1 MLPRVVFVCVKA
13 SSGAPYA
20 TSAHIA
26 GVIAEGTDEEGEAG
40 RVWKE
45 EEEFATD
52 ESLNTPRPCTVES
65 TLYESMMPE
74 ESRDTSEA
82 SHAYTCD
89 ETQWETDIPKY
100 SSTMVST
107 RLSKM
112 PNGNGL
118 EERNGTKKA
127 GKRNAEP
134 LTPNP

>member
-89 ETQWETDIPKY
+89 ETQWETDIPKCGIKY
-100 SSTMVST
+100 QQEQNAKWKWPRGT
-107 RLSKM
+107 
-112 PNGNGL
+112 
-118 EERNGTKKA
+118 ERNEKSGKK
-127 GKRNAEP
+127 KC
-134 LTPNP
+134 PNP